1 MPADADSLAAL
12 GELAS
17 TPGRPDPGSVDDQ
30 VTVAV
35 PVDRPR
41 RPRPSMPSVL
51 ASMPVLRSPSSVPAL
66 AAVRSLPRRT
76 QLGALAV
83 CSVAAGLLAGLVVPV
98 ASAAPAP
105 SAAAA
110 SQPQAQTRTAARA
123 KPAAAKPAVAK
134 PAQARPVAAKP
145 AKARPAAA
153 KPAKATTTTAVATS
167 ARTTA
172 START
177 SSTAAASIA
186 AALPALGAVPSVD
199 WSVAS
204 GSTTTARP
212 SRAAAATV
220 AVVREAAPTR
230 PSAATIAAARAYKP
244 TRKLPADSGV
254 GRRIVYSQHRG
265 HVWVVGADGRVVRDY
280 PVTGRIGRPSP
291 GSYRVFSKSP
301 TAVEPDGQGALRP
314 HGALRPRNHRRSH
327 RVPHHPAVVRRSSHP
342 AGRPARPD
350 DRRRRL
356 RAAVEGRCALAL
368 PLGIGR
374 RPGRRARLDLRI
386 GSRPAQLPSSHVV
399 PGCPPALQ

>member
-41 RPRPSMPSVL
+41 RSRPSMPSVL

-123 KPAAAKPAVAK
+123 KP
-134 PAQARPVAAKP
+134 VAAKP

-172 START
+172 STARI

-204 GSTTTARP
+204 GSTTTSRP
-212 SRAAAATV
+212 SRATAATV

-301 TAVEPDGQGALRP
+301 TAVNPTAKVRFDLMVRFAHGITGAAIGF
-314 HGALRPRNHRRSH
+314 HTIPRWYD
-327 RVPHHPAVVRRSSHP
+327 
-342 AGRPARPD
+342 GRPIQRVDQLGQMIGAGGCVRQSKADARWLYRWASVG
-350 DRRRRL
+350 DR
-356 RAAVEGRCALAL
+356 VVV
-368 PLGIGR
+368 LG
-374 RPGRRARLDLRI
+374 
-386 GSRPAQLPSSHVV
+386 
-399 PGCPPALQ
+399 

>member
-17 TPGRPDPGSVDDQ
+17 TPGRPDPGSVDEQ
-30 VTVAV
+30 MTVAV

-41 RPRPSMPSVL
+41 RPRPSIPSVL
-51 ASMPVLRSPSSVPAL
+51 ASMPVLRSPSDVPAL

-110 SQPQAQTRTAARA
+110 SQPQAQTRTAART
-123 KPAAAKPAVAK
+123 K
-134 PAQARPVAAKP
+134 PVAAKPVAATP

-153 KPAKATTTTAVATS
+153 KPARASTTAVATS

-177 SSTAAASIA
+177 SSTAAASTA
-186 AALPALGAVPSVD
+186 AALSALGAVPSVD
-199 WSVAS
+199 WSVAA
-204 GSTTTARP
+204 GSTTTSRP
-212 SRAAAATV
+212 SRATAATV

-244 TRKLPADSGV
+244 TRKLPANSGV

-265 HVWVVGADGRVVRDY
+265 HVWVVGADGLVVRDY

-301 TAVEPDGQGALRP
+301 TAVNPTAKVRFDLMVRFAHGITGAAIGF
-314 HGALRPRNHRRSH
+314 HTIPRWYD
-327 RVPHHPAVVRRSSHP
+327 
-342 AGRPARPD
+342 GRPIQRVDQLGQMIGAGGCVRQSKADARWLYRWASVG
-350 DRRRRL
+350 DR
-356 RAAVEGRCALAL
+356 VVVLA
-368 PLGIGR
+368 
-374 RPGRRARLDLRI
+374 
-386 GSRPAQLPSSHVV
+386 
-399 PGCPPALQ
+399 